1 MPDNW
6 LHKFYDARISVAP
19 DGSMLVSSTEDRIL
33 AWGLLF
39 CLSAAACLI
48 IYLVRRG
55 RRSGKLALG
64 TFGLTLLIPVFI
76 MPSVGNEYI
85 HVTPEKITID
95 TGHWFRSS
103 KSIIHIDRRDQIH
116 EQIGGFLPG
125 NLIGDPDV
133 NWHFRRHD
141 GKRQIL
147 ELNDF
152 FNAHRMVVAYY
163 IKDRGFYLRRLEEQK
178 K

>member
-6 LHKFYDARISVAP
+6 LHIFYDARISVAA
-19 DGSMLVSSTEDRIL
+19 DGSMLVSSTDDRVM

-39 CLSAAACLI
+39 CLSAAVCLSV
-48 IYLVRRG
+48 YLIRRG

-76 MPSVGNEYI
+76 MPSVRNEYI
-85 HVTPEKITID
+85 HVTTEKITID
-95 TGHWFRSS
+95 TGDWYRTSES
-103 KSIIHIDRRDQIH
+103 VIYIDRRDRIH
-116 EQIGGFLPG
+116 EQVKGILPG
-125 NLIGDPDV
+125 NLIGDPNV
-133 NWHFRRHD
+133 NWHFWRHNGD
-141 GKRQIL
+141 HHIL

-163 IKDRGFYLRRLEEQK
+163 IKDRGFRLQRLEEK
-178 K
+178 

>member
-6 LHKFYDARISVAP
+6 LHKFYDASISVAT
-19 DGSMLVSSTEDRIL
+19 DGSMLVSGTDDRVM

-39 CLSAAACLI
+39 CLSAALCLI
-48 IYLVRRG
+48 VYLVRREK
-55 RRSGKLALG
+55 RSGKLALG
-64 TFGLTLLIPVFI
+64 SFGLTLLIPVFI

-85 HVTPEKITID
+85 HVNTEKITID
-95 TGHWFRSS
+95 TGDWYRPS
-103 KSIIHIDRRDQIH
+103 KSVIYIDRRDQIH
-116 EQIGGFLPG
+116 ERIGGFLPS

-133 NWHFRRHD
+133 NWHFHRHNGD
-141 GKRQIL
+141 QHIL

-163 IKDRGFYLRRLEEQK
+163 IKDRGFRLQRLEEKQ
-178 K
+178 